1 MEKVLYYIRERH
13 AFFQRHAFHTKKYVY
28 FGCVVFLCLAMSGC
42 GKSGEWEKHMV
53 EETVYVEGL
62 EKDYTF
68 LFLTDTHVIIP
79 NEDASPQEAE
89 NEAARMPMFVPES
102 GISSAEQFPE
112 WVRYANEEKVDAVLL
127 GGDVIDTPSPSNLE
141 WLAGQLAGLDMPYL
155 YVNGNHDWTYPW
167 EYMTQSG
174 QETYLPLLQPLMG
187 GNTAIHS
194 LDLGELVLVGI
205 DDSSNQ
211 VNEEVFPAYEEILRE
226 GRPMVVVA
234 HVPFMT
240 QSVLGKAKEVWNSPV
255 VIGAGNYGG
264 VYPNETSEKFVSL
277 TTAADS
283 PVELVLA
290 GHVHFYDKDVIEGER
305 NVLQLVGGPGF
316 QGQAILIHMTGKK

>member
-1 MEKVLYYIRERH
+1 MLYYIRERH

-28 FGCVVFLCLAMSGC
+28 FGCVVFWCLAMSGC

-112 WVRYANEEKVDAVLL
+112 WVRYANEVKVDAVLL

-240 QSVLGKAKEVWNSPV
+240 QSVLGKAKEVWSSPV